1 MIARE
6 QQQQQPIQPTIA
18 GEACV
23 SDSPFLFFNAD
34 NMDIMKQYPDK
45 YFDLA
50 IVDPPYGIGANK
62 MTLGNGKKKIY
73 RGENDWD
80 LNIPNADYFNELF
93 RISKNQVV
101 WGGNYM
107 TEHLPPKS
115 SWLFWDKGT
124 GANDF
129 ADGELAWSS
138 FGGALRKIDKSWV
151 GANAIDE
158 SDRIHPAQKPI
169 YLYGWILSKY
179 AKQGFKILDTHLGSG
194 SIALAIDKANKIDN
208 MNLEFVGIELDT
220 EYFNAAVNRFRLAHA
235 QSCLSF

>member
-1 MIARE
+1 MYINKLK
-6 QQQQQPIQPTIA
+6 PIYKT
-18 GEACV
+18 
-23 SDSPFLFFNAD
+23 DFLSLFHAD
-34 NMDIMKQYPDK
+34 CMEVMATFPDK

-80 LNIPNADYFNELF
+80 LNIPNAEYFSELF

-151 GANAIDE
+151 GANAKDE
-158 SDRIHPAQKPI
+158 SDRIHPTQKPI

-179 AKQGFKILDTHLGSG
+179 AKQGSKILDTHFGSG
-194 SIALAIDKANKIDN
+194 SIALAVDKANRLDK
-208 MNLEFVGIELDT
+208 MNLHLTACEIDKDYIE
-220 EYFNAAVNRFRLAHA
+220 ASVNRIS
-235 QSCLSF
+235 QSIKQGTFSF

>member
-1 MIARE
+1 MKEEVRE
-6 QQQQQPIQPTIA
+6 DEFEK
-18 GEACV
+18 GLMGV
-23 SDSPFLFFNAD
+23 SRGTVASSAKFSNAE
-34 NMDIMKQYPDK
+34 
-45 YFDLA
+45 YFS
-50 IVDPPYGIGANK
+50 
-62 MTLGNGKKKIY
+62 
-73 RGENDWD
+73 
-80 LNIPNADYFNELF
+80 ELF

-151 GANAIDE
+151 GANAKDE
-158 SDRIHPAQKPI
+158 SDRIHPTQKPI

-179 AKQGFKILDTHLGSG
+179 AKQGDKILDTHFGSL
-194 SIALAIDKANKIDN
+194 SI
-208 MNLEFVGIELDT
+208 GIACHDMGFELTACELDKDYY
-220 EYFNAAVNRFRLAHA
+220 EAGKKRLIQH
-235 QSCLSF
+235 QTQLTIF

>member
-1 MIARE
+1 ME
-6 QQQQQPIQPTIA
+6 KNKLQPFYKT
-18 GEACV
+18 
-23 SDSPFLFFNAD
+23 DFLDLYHAD
-34 NMDIMKQYPDK
+34 CMEIMKQYENK
-45 YFDLA
+45 HFDLA
-50 IVDPPYGIGANK
+50 CIDPPYGIGVNK

-80 LNIPNADYFNELF
+80 LSIPNAEYFSELF

-151 GANAIDE
+151 GANAKDD
-158 SDRIHPAQKPI
+158 SDRIHPTQKPI

-179 AKQGFKILDTHLGSG
+179 AKQGDKILDTHFGSG
-194 SIALAIDKANKIDN
+194 SIALAVDKANRLDK
-208 MNLEFVGIELDT
+208 MNLHLTACEIDLDYIEASVKRISENIKQGT
-220 EYFNAAVNRFRLAHA
+220 F
-235 QSCLSF
+235 SF